1 MTAVPFHE
9 PVLCQAAIGYLL
21 TDSSGM
27 YVDGT
32 VGGGGHAEA
41 ICRQFGARGRL
52 ICFDADA
59 DALVH
64 ARKHLQQFGD
74 AVSFIHANVGLLRNE
89 LDVRGIDA
97 VQGILLDLGVSSFQ
111 IDTPEKG
118 FSFQTDGRLDMRFD
132 RGQELSG
139 YTVVN
144 EYSETALE
152 SVIREYGEEKL
163 SRRIARAITAR
174 RPITKTG
181 ELRAAVSSVVGGRFL
196 TKSLARVFQ
205 ALRIEVNAELDNLR
219 KALQGSIMKLMPGG
233 RLVVI
238 SYHSLEDRIVKEF
251 FRKESAAVIR
261 SPHAYAPDEKR
272 LPALRTLTRKP
283 YVPQIQEVRH
293 NPRARSAKMRAAER
307 LHQVGG

>member
-1 MTAVPFHE
+1 MPFHE

-41 ICRQFGARGRL
+41 ICRQLDARGRL

-59 DALVH
+59 EALVH
-64 ARKHLQQFGD
+64 ARKRLQRFGEV
-74 AVSFIHANVGLLRNE
+74 VSFIHANVGLLQNE

-97 VQGILLDLGVSSFQ
+97 VHGILLDLGVSSFQ

-152 SVIREYGEEKL
+152 HVIREYGEERL

-174 RPITKTG
+174 RPIATTG
-181 ELRAAVSSVVGGRFL
+181 ELRAVVSSVAGGGFL

-205 ALRIEVNAELDNLR
+205 ALRIEVNAELDNLT
-219 KALQGSIMKLMPGG
+219 KALHGSIMKLIPGG

-238 SYHSLEDRIVKEF
+238 SYHSLEDRIVKGF
-251 FRKESAAVIR
+251 FRKESAEVIR
-261 SPHAYAPDEKR
+261 SPHAYAPDEER

-283 YVPQIQEVRH
+283 YVPRIQEVRR

-307 LHQVGG
+307 LHQPGG